1 MGWSLK
7 SLRQQVSP
15 PFPDNEGQHERGVS
29 VQSGRAPQGSR
40 VHSIEPPAGGENRPI
55 DDVLK
60 RGNYDL
66 LADRGIYVERVRETF
81 FVPASGMAGSRRLQ
95 GRGGNH
101 ETTR

>member
-1 MGWSLK
+1 MK
-7 SLRQQVSP
+7 VST
-15 PFPDNEGQHERGVS
+15 S
-29 VQSGRAPQGSR
+29 VASRCDQSARRKGPVFIQLTLP
-40 VHSIEPPAGGENRPI
+40 VGGENRPI

-60 RGNYDL
+60 CGNYDL
-66 LADRGIYVERVRETF
+66 LADRGIYVERVRETL

>member
-1 MGWSLK
+1 LGWSLK

-29 VQSGRAPQGSR
+29 VRSERALQGGRI
-40 VHSIEPPAGGENRPI
+40 HSIDLGGGNRPI

-60 RGNYDL
+60 CGNYDL
-66 LADRGIYVERVRETF
+66 LADRGIYVERVRETL

>member
-29 VQSGRAPQGSR
+29 VRSERALQGGPYSFNG
-40 VHSIEPPAGGENRPI
+40 PPAGGGNRPI

-60 RGNYDL
+60 CGNYDL
-66 LADRGIYVERVRETF
+66 LADRGIYVERVRETL